1 MFSRMPTEPMPT
13 GDEQRHFAAAT
24 QHLANPAARLTV
36 EEVEIMDEERCGVPV
51 NHGSSAAG
59 IAAMDR
65 RLAVLATS
73 KAKVLDQLE
82 NPAWSAEIRTALNED
97 LAELNRQITTARQ
110 RKESYEHQSRQAN

>member
-65 RLAVLATS
+65 RLAVLAT
-73 KAKVLDQLE
+73 AP
-82 NPAWSAEIRTALNED
+82 PA
-97 LAELNRQITTARQ
+97 AELVKLAKRAPRQHEAV
-110 RKESYEHQSRQAN
+110 SYTHLTLPTILRV